1 MKYLHSNM
9 EEFAL
14 TQKMV
19 TSNALVVMV
28 IQEKCVTEKVQ
39 FISYYKPNFTFLEH
53 PLIWYDLQ
61 DV

>member
-1 MKYLHSNM
+1 M